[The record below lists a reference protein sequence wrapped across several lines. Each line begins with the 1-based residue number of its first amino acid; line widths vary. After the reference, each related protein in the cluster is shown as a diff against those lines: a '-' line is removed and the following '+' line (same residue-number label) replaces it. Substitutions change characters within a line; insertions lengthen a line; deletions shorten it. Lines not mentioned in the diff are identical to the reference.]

1 MKLNGRNIKM
11 MLGLVFLFVFFFLVH
26 NLNSTAW
33 AKEIVSQQKQWVGTW
48 AASPQLVEPYNM
60 PPSPGLTNNTLR
72 QMVRVSIG
80 GKQIR
85 IKLSNEYGNAPLEIN
100 SLYIAESIG
109 SGVIKSKTGKTVTF
123 GGSNSVTIL
132 PGETIISDTLD
143 YDLLKMTNIA
153 VTIYF
158 GSTPTNLTG
167 HPGSRTTSYICIGDA
182 LDISGM
188 FSAVTTD
195 HWYVITGIDVL
206 TNDLEKA
213 AVVCLGD
220 SITDG
225 RGSTTNKND
234 RWPDNLAARLQ
245 ENEATSGIAVLNQG
259 VGGNSVLF
267 GGLGPTVINR
277 FARDVLEQSGVRYLI
292 ILAGVNDIGARN
304 AGSTTAANL
313 INAYESFIRKAH
325 EKDILVFGG
334 TILPFGGSDYDSKL
348 HEELRQTVNNWIKT
362 SGKFDAVIDF
372 DAALRDPEDP
382 KKLLSA
388 YDSGDHLHPSAEG
401 YKKMAEVI
409 DLCLFAR

>member
-1 MKLNGRNIKM
+1 MKFNDRNIKM
-11 MLGLVFLFVFFFLVH
+11 ILRLVFMFVSFFLVY
-26 NLNSTAW
+26 NLSSTVW
-33 AKEIVSQQKQWVGTW
+33 AKDTVSQQKQWVGTW
-48 AASPQLVEPYNM
+48 AASPQLVEAYNM

-72 QMVRVSIG
+72 QIVRVSIG
-80 GKQIR
+80 GEQIR
-85 IKLSNEYGNAPLEIN
+85 IKLSNEYGNSPLEIN
-100 SLYIAESIG
+100 SLHIAESIG

-132 PGETIISDTLD
+132 PGQTVISDTLD
-143 YDLLKMTNIA
+143 YELPKMTNIA

-158 GSTPTNLTG
+158 GSTPTYLTG

-182 LDISGM
+182 LDVSGM

-195 HWYVITGIDVL
+195 HWYIITGIDIL
-206 TNDLEKA
+206 TNDLNKA

-245 ENEATSGIAVLNQG
+245 ENKASSGIAVLNQG

-267 GGLGPTVINR
+267 GGLGPTVIKR
-277 FARDVLEQSGVRYLI
+277 FDRDVLEQSGVRYLI
-292 ILAGVNDIGARN
+292 ILAGVNDIGAGN
-304 AGSTTAANL
+304 ANFTTAANL
-313 INAYESFIRKAH
+313 IKAYEIFIKKAH
-325 EKDILVFGG
+325 EKNIVVLGG
-334 TILPFGGSDYDSKL
+334 TILPFGGSDYDSVL
-348 HEELRQTVNNWIKT
+348 HEKLRQTVNNWIKT
-362 SGKFDAVIDF
+362 GGKFDAVIDF

-382 KKLLSA
+382 KKLFSA
-388 YDSGDHLHPSAEG
+388 YDSGDHLHPSAAG

-409 DLCLFAR
+409 DLSLFIK